1 MRRRDAG
8 HGWWPYVAPYV
19 LFLLIVEISTRLPE
33 GAAARWL
40 LPLRVALPALL
51 IAGFAWRGAYPELR
65 SFRPGRALLLDVAV
79 GLGLVAL
86 WVAPFLFLEGLPR
99 GSAFDPEVLGPERRG
114 QILALRF
121 AGFALVTPFL
131 EELFVRSFLLR
142 LVDVL
147 WAGRGDFRDVP
158 IGRFRWPSF
167 LVTTVWFTLT
177 HVPWEWIVA
186 APTGAI
192 LTLWLYRRRHM
203 GAPIV
208 AHAVTNGALFALVA
222 FGPGDLW
229 FFL

>member
-1 MRRRDAG
+1 M
-8 HGWWPYVAPYV
+8 APYA
-19 LFLLIVEISTRLPE
+19 LFLVLVEIGARLPE
-33 GAAARWL
+33 GAAAWL
-40 LPLRVALPALL
+40 LPLRVAAPAAL

-65 SFRPGRALLLDVAV
+65 GFRPGRALLADVAV
-79 GLGLVAL
+79 GLGVVAL
-86 WVAPFLFLEGLPR
+86 WVAPFLLFQGLPR
-99 GSAFDPEVLGPERRG
+99 GEAFDPEALGPQQRDLV
-114 QILALRF
+114 LALRF
-121 AGFALVTPFL
+121 AGFALVTPFV

-147 WAGRGDFRDVP
+147 WEGRGDFRDVP

-167 LVTTVWFTLT
+167 AITTVWFTLT

-208 AHAVTNGALFALVA
+208 AHAVTNAALFALVV

-229 FFL
+229 FLL